1 MRKRCSSSELFKL
14 LLRDILFKRS
24 RLMSSIAV
32 SCGAELL
39 VGTELSVKDMT
50 NKTITY
56 FRPCILLYYLVQ

>member
-1 MRKRCSSSELFKL
+1 
-14 LLRDILFKRS
+14 
-24 RLMSSIAV
+24 MSSIAV

-56 FRPCILLYYLVQ
+56 FQPCILLYYLVQ